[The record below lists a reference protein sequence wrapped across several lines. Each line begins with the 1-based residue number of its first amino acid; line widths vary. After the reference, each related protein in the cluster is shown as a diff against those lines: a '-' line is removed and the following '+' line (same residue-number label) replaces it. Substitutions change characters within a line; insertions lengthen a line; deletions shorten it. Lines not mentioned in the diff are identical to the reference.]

1 MNRIGSYLS
10 ILCLC
15 LSGCQATPTVT
26 RTGDVKDITVGDDLT
41 SGDIA
46 INPGDEVRWVNKRT
60 APVRVVIIDP
70 LSDKQVSC
78 KSNFGGLMTPGDT
91 AQLAMN
97 ESASLCFRDAGTF
110 RYTVRMT
117 STRTTGEINVPG
129 VIKVGGQGGQAVDQT
144 SEQNR
149 GRSSGQAS
157 QPLADKSHD
166 PMRDKPS
173 EPTIKPDSPKS
184 DSPSGSTLTTT
195 TTTTTMPSK

>member
-26 RTGDVKDITVGDDLT
+26 RTGDVKDVTIGDDLT

-78 KSNFGGLMTPGDT
+78 KSNFGGFMTPGDT

-157 QPLADKSHD
+157 QPLADKSND

-173 EPTIKPDSPKS
+173 EPTIKPDSP
-184 DSPSGSTLTTT
+184 SGSTSTTT